1 MLLHGKSCTMSQNH
15 LGNGHSKYN
24 TLNLGSMGV
33 GGVCCDQAGAVIRA
47 FSKHAGLCL
56 AIKVEMLALVEG
68 LVQAVPSGC
77 DDLLAEGDSTTIIF
91 CS

>member
-1 MLLHGKSCTMSQNH
+1 
-15 LGNGHSKYN
+15 
-24 TLNLGSMGV
+24 MGV

-56 AIKVEMLALVEG
+56 AIKAEMLALVEG
-68 LVQAVPSGC
+68 QVEAVPSGC
-77 DDLLAEGDSTTIIF
+77 DDLLAAGDSTTIIF